1 MPRSALNR
9 KSLAA
14 AGHLLDRWLN
24 LAETVLLVSLLG
36 AMIGFATFQIV
47 ARNVFAAGLTWA
59 DGLIQIAVL
68 WVTMVGASV
77 AAGSDRHIKIDVVP
91 RFAGPKLRAVAGR
104 LTALST
110 GLLCAA
116 LGWTSIEFIRWEMV
130 DGTAGFG
137 VVPAW
142 LCESIIPIASAVMA
156 ARYLCRA
163 AWPADDGPSE

>member
-1 MPRSALNR
+1 
-9 KSLAA
+9 
-14 AGHLLDRWLN
+14 
-24 LAETVLLVSLLG
+24 
-36 AMIGFATFQIV
+36 MIGFAAFQIV

-59 DGLIQIAVL
+59 DGLIQVAVL
-68 WVTMVGASV
+68 WVTMVGASA
-77 AAGSDRHIKIDVVP
+77 AAGSDRHIKIDIVP
-91 RFAGPKLRAVAGR
+91 RLAGPRLGAVTGR

-130 DGTAGFG
+130 DGTEGFG

-142 LCESIIPIASAVMA
+142 LCESIIPVASAVMA

-163 AWPADDGPSE
+163 AWPAADGPSE